1 MSSLNIILKTLLSDF
16 LAKRQLT
23 PEMIAEL
30 RENNLQ
36 VLAST
41 NVPLTYFSKEV
52 VKNRDRLLLEIGGF
66 NPEDVN
72 KFDMSPETL
81 KVDARKVSE
90 DHQLIIRR
98 TSRRIAEKGQLGAAI
113 DHKAILNT
121 DGQVEFRE

>member
-1 MSSLNIILKTLLSDF
+1 
-16 LAKRQLT
+16 
-23 PEMIAEL
+23 
-30 RENNLQ
+30 
-36 VLAST
+36 
-41 NVPLTYFSKEV
+41 
-52 VKNRDRLLLEIGGF
+52 
-66 NPEDVN
+66 
-72 KFDMSPETL
+72 MSPETL